1 MKNRAQNEGGEDDGS
16 DDEDDGSDDDD
27 DGSDDEGDGD
37 GSNEDS
43 EPNDSNE
50 VQRPS
55 GASLYGNIKI
65 LYESINLE
73 QLIHILIRTVWS
85 K

>member
-1 MKNRAQNEGGEDDGS
+1 MKNRAQNDEGGEDDGS
-16 DDEDDGSDDDD
+16 DDED

-73 QLIHILIRTVWS
+73 
-85 K
+85 